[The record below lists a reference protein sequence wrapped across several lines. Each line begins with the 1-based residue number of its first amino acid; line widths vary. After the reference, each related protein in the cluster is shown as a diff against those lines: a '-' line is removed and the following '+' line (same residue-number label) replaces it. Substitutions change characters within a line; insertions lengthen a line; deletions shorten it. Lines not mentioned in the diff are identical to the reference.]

1 MYSSVMNKLSG
12 RNARDNTKLTELEFR
27 NKVTQAVG
35 DQKVF
40 DDPAIDPFVK
50 KAATEVRKFYKAFGD
65 EAEELNMFASQGS
78 FKLLMEKKDGVIRQI
93 KSLLDDGKK
102 PLSKVQRARLL
113 AMLKRKEGEYVD
125 VKKQLTEL
133 EDDIAP
139 PFTMKEEY
147 FNRIWRRDK
156 ILKDPDAFKAVIRSW
171 YRRNPI
177 EFKQGNVK
185 WKSTDPK
192 EIEKRVDEYI

>member
-1 MYSSVMNKLSG
+1 MNENSDPQGG

-133 EDDIAP
+133 
-139 PFTMKEEY
+139 TTSLVGEY
-147 FNRIWRRDK
+147 HG
-156 ILKDPDAFKAVIRSW
+156 
-171 YRRNPI
+171 Y
-177 EFKQGNVK
+177 
-185 WKSTDPK
+185 
-192 EIEKRVDEYI
+192 